1 MTAKTD
7 VKNEIN
13 IIICGVGGQGV
24 ALVSELRGN
33 AAVRG
38 KVAVK
43 GSEVLGMAQRG
54 GSVFS
59 NLRLGGETIA
69 PMTPEGKCDVL
80 IAVEPSEALRN
91 IQYLAKNSVIVLNTT
106 TVLPY
111 TVYLG
116 KSGYPS
122 QKEIAEKLR
131 KVTDRIITLDASGL
145 AKQAGSLQAANVVM
159 LGALFGT
166 GLLPVK
172 EESAKEAIL
181 ARFKGKVGEINLKA
195 FDLGYE
201 NVRQALEG
209 AGS

>member
-1 MTAKTD
+1 MAT
-7 VKNEIN
+7 KNEIN

-24 ALVSELRGN
+24 VLMSELLGD
-33 AAVRG
+33 AAVRSR
-38 KVAVK
+38 VAVK

-59 NLRLGGETIA
+59 NLRLGGDVIA

-91 IQYLAKNSVIVLNTT
+91 IQYLAKNSVVVLNTT

-116 KSGYPS
+116 KSGYPE
-122 QKEIAEKLR
+122 QQEIMSKLHD
-131 KVTDRIITLDASGL
+131 VTDRVITLDASGL
-145 AKQAGSLQAANVVM
+145 AQQAGSLQAANVVM

-166 GLLPVK
+166 GLMPIK
-172 EESAKEAIL
+172 EEKAKEAIL
-181 ARFKGKVGEINLKA
+181 SRFVGKVGEINVKA

-201 NVRQALEG
+201 EVRKALK
-209 AGS
+209 ATSTK

>member
-1 MTAKTD
+1 MAT
-7 VKNEIN
+7 KNEIN

-24 ALVSELRGN
+24 VLVSELLGS

-59 NLRLGGETIA
+59 NLRLGGDVIA

-91 IQYLAKNSVIVLNTT
+91 IQYLAKNSVVVLNTT
-106 TVLPY
+106 IVLPY

-116 KSGYPS
+116 KSGYPT
-122 QKEIAEKLR
+122 QDEITKKLGE
-131 KVTDRIITLDASGL
+131 VTNRIITLDASGL

-166 GLLPVK
+166 GLMPVK
-172 EESAKEAIL
+172 EETAKEAIL
-181 ARFKGKVGEINLKA
+181 ARFKAKVGETNIKA
-195 FDLGYE
+195 FDLGYQH
-201 NVRQALEG
+201 VQKALKG
-209 AGS
+209 AAA

>member
-1 MTAKTD
+1 MAAK
-7 VKNEIN
+7 KEIN

-24 ALVSELRGN
+24 VLVSELLGN

-38 KVAVK
+38 EVAVK

-59 NLRLGGETIA
+59 NLRLGGNVIA

-122 QKEIAEKLR
+122 SDEIISKLKE
-131 KVTDRIITLDASGL
+131 VTDRIITLDASGL
-145 AKQAGSLQAANVVM
+145 AKQAGSAQAANVVM

-166 GLLPVK
+166 GLMPIP
-172 EESAKEAIL
+172 EETAKEAIL
-181 ARFKGKVGEINLKA
+181 SRFKAKVGDINIKA
-195 FDLGYE
+195 FDLGYDH
-201 NVRQALEG
+201 VQKALEG
-209 AGS
+209 ASQK

>member
-1 MTAKTD
+1 MVANK
-7 VKNEIN
+7 EIN

-24 ALVSELRGN
+24 VLVSELLGN

-59 NLRLGGETIA
+59 NLRLGGGAIA

-91 IQYLAKNSVIVLNTT
+91 INYLARNSVVVLNTT

-116 KSGYPS
+116 KSGYPT
-122 QKEIAEKLR
+122 QDQIIEKLQ
-131 KVTDRIITLDASGL
+131 KVTDRIITMNASGL
-145 AKQAGSLQAANVVM
+145 AKEAGSLQAANVVM

-166 GLLPVK
+166 GLLPIT
-172 EESAKEAIL
+172 EDIAKEAIL
-181 ARFKGKVGEINLKA
+181 ARFKAKVGEINIKA
-195 FDLGYE
+195 FDLGYDYVK
-201 NVRQALEG
+201 NALN
-209 AGS
+209 ATSV